1 MATNT
6 TVADGNIQDYSALGN
21 LPKWDLSD
29 LYKAEDDPELN
40 KDLDLLRKACSN
52 FAEDYQGKL
61 DKLGAMGLLDAVE
74 RYQAIEVVAGKLMS
88 FAGLRY

>member
-40 KDLDLLRKACSN
+40 KDLDWLHKACSN
-52 FAEDYQGKL
+52 FAEDYLGKL
-61 DKLGAMGLLDAVE
+61 A
-74 RYQAIEVVAGKLMS
+74 
-88 FAGLRY
+88 

>member
-29 LYKAEDDPELN
+29 LYKAEDDPE
-40 KDLDLLRKACSN
+40 
-52 FAEDYQGKL
+52 
-61 DKLGAMGLLDAVE
+61 
-74 RYQAIEVVAGKLMS
+74 
-88 FAGLRY
+88 